1 MRIKTGIT
9 SSFLKFADFIPVLPM
24 ESNVKVGVIDCV
36 IKVVGGAVTF
46 ALIAVA
52 LRRRF
57 ERRFRH

>member
-1 MRIKTGIT
+1 
-9 SSFLKFADFIPVLPM
+9 M
-24 ESNVKVGVIDCV
+24 ESNVKVVVIDCV